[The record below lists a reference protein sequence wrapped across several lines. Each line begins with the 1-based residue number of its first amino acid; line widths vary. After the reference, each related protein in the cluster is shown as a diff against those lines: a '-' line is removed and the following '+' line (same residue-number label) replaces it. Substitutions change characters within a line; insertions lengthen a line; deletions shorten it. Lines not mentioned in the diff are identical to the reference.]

1 MTQEQVEDIRW
12 YIIHAYS
19 GQEDRVKKNL
29 DQRIQTM
36 DVSDKIFQVVVPT
49 EEEMEYKDGQKKS
62 VSRKVFPGYILVQME
77 ILICLIILKEMVL
90 MFFIY
95 GIKRQICQKI

>member
-1 MTQEQVEDIRW
+1 MTEEKIDNKNW

-29 DQRIQTM
+29 EQRIQTM
-36 DVSDKIFQVVVPT
+36 DVSDKIFQVIVPT

-62 VSRKVFPGYILVQME
+62 VLRKICPSVIEITLVG
-77 ILICLIILKEMVL
+77 
-90 MFFIY
+90 IY
-95 GIKRQICQKI
+95 AETSPA